1 MEVEEQPSLTEK
13 MMRSCQILE
22 RMVTQN
28 SCTEIAEDFKFYED
42 PADEFKVAWS
52 TLIGLGS
59 TLLRSHWSRAS
70 LVLLAP
76 AILCHKEPARASKA
90 PFWGYFACSSLVLYV
105 IRIVGFLARKG
116 PIIGALMP

>member
-42 PADEFKVAWS
+42 PADEFKEHEGTLLPLWEFVYPENTRQEVTALAWS
-52 TLIGLGS
+52 TKYPDIFVAGFGS
-59 TLLRSHWSRAS
+59 CKIIIIIIIIIVIINPLQMISMPSH
-70 LVLLAP
+70 
-76 AILCHKEPARASKA
+76 
-90 PFWGYFACSSLVLYV
+90 
-105 IRIVGFLARKG
+105 G
-116 PIIGALMP
+116 PEA